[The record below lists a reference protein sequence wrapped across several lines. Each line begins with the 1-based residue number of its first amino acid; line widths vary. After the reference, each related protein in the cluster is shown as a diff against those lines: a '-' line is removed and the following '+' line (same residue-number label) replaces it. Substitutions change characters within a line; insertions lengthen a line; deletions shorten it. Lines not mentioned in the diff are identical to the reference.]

1 MPLAPDV
8 GQKIKSEGSGPSQKT
23 KPSPFRS
30 EGNLHVTHYLSNT
43 DYPDLSTRT
52 LTATGDLG
60 LGLGIW
66 DLGLLRGYRK
76 ATSVTAMSDVT

>member
-43 DYPDLSTRT
+43 DYPDLSRAPYSNGGFGSRT
-52 LTATGDLG
+52 WDLG
-60 LGLGIW
+60 LGVASGI
-66 DLGLLRGYRK
+66 
-76 ATSVTAMSDVT
+76 SESD